1 MPKKKELE
9 YFEAVGRRRESIAR
23 VRLYL
28 LTTKASRVTIKENKY
43 KHGDFIVNNIKGE
56 EYFPSPQEQKQ
67 YLLPLELTKSV
78 ERFVVSIRIVG
89 GGKKGQ
95 LEAVMLG
102 ISRALCLVDEATRPI
117 LKENGLL
124 TRDPRTRQ
132 RRKVGTGGKARRKK
146 QSPKR

>member
-67 YLLPLELTKSV
+67 
-78 ERFVVSIRIVG
+78 
-89 GGKKGQ
+89 
-95 LEAVMLG
+95 
-102 ISRALCLVDEATRPI
+102 
-117 LKENGLL
+117 
-124 TRDPRTRQ
+124 
-132 RRKVGTGGKARRKK
+132 
-146 QSPKR
+146 

>member
-43 KHGDFIVNNIKGE
+43 KHGDVIINNIKGE

-102 ISRALCLVDEATRPI
+102 ISRALCLVDEARRPI